1 LLDKI
6 DAFGVADDA
15 SATLLVVASHCR
27 LLQVKDN
34 FVALGGKV
42 LTQG

>member
-6 DAFGVADDA
+6 DAFGVADA